1 METFKKAKEIASD
14 KLFFIDGLASLRDAV
29 KLMKEKNVQALIIKK
44 RNNADANGIITV
56 NDIIKGVI
64 IPDKTLDE
72 VSVYEIMTK
81 PVFSI
86 SAHLNI
92 KYVPRLMYNYNVRI
106 APVEENG
113 EYIGIIDYT
122 QFLFAKFQQP
132 GNHKSDSP
140 VILVHRN
147 IRPCQVLRGIN
158 ILTIGQ
164 EYLEKMP
171 PGFQFD
177 SETHGIVFLTHQT
190 FISRNIRTPFP
201 QDAP

>member
-14 KLFFIDGLASLRDAV
+14 KLFFIDGLSSARDAV
-29 KLMKEKNVQALIIKK
+29 QLMKEENVQALIIRK

-64 IPDKTLDE
+64 IPNKAPDE

-86 SAHLNI
+86 SAHLNV

-113 EYIGIIDYT
+113 EYIGMIDYT
-122 QFLFAKFQQP
+122 QFLFAEFQ
-132 GNHKSDSP
+132 K
-140 VILVHRN
+140 
-147 IRPCQVLRGIN
+147 
-158 ILTIGQ
+158 
-164 EYLEKMP
+164 
-171 PGFQFD
+171 
-177 SETHGIVFLTHQT
+177 
-190 FISRNIRTPFP
+190 
-201 QDAP
+201 